1 LKQAKT
7 KLPAIDRETITSVL
21 KRVIAENGRAHLRG
35 YIFAIICLAIVAAT
49 TAFTAWI
56 MESVVNEAFANKRAD
71 IVLYICGAIFL
82 AFVLRGFATYGQAV
96 ALSKIGNNIVA
107 SYQRRLYSHLMA
119 LSVGYFSDTRSA
131 RISAQISQNV
141 SGIRDVLNMT
151 VTSLARDF
159 LTLVAL
165 IGVMISKDW
174 LLTLIVF
181 VVAPPLLI
189 GLRYISRRLRQ
200 ATRESVEIN
209 SHVLGAMQ
217 ETIQGITIVKAF
229 TMEEQLRTK
238 VETIIDRAENR
249 ANRIARLSERTAPMT
264 ETFAGF
270 AIASVLAYAA
280 FRSIYDGVQPG
291 AFFSFVTALLMA
303 YDPARRLARLQ
314 VSLERAVVNARMIY
328 EILDMVPHQ
337 RDLPDARDLKL
348 GAAAIEFRNVRFSYN
363 NGDDILKG
371 VSFIAEGG
379 KTTALVGPSG
389 AGKSTVIS
397 LIPRFYDPSGGEI
410 LIDGQDI
417 AHVTQAVAAPRARL
431 SSRRDSLI
439 CSNGSIGDNIG
450 YGREGAQ
457 PRPQRS
463 RRRRDGA
470 AMRTTSS
477 GRCRRAMTT
486 AVGENGVTLSGGQRQ
501 RLSIARALVRNAPI
515 LLLDEATSAL
525 DTESEAAV
533 QKALDHAMSGRTV
546 VVIAHRLSTVVN
558 ADKIIVM
565 KDGLV
570 AEEGTHEALAQRSD
584 GLYARLHNLQGT
596 CGVATGR
603 GRRNFDL
610 TGIEAGMSGTDM
622 KLVVVG
628 AAGRMGQ
635 TLIRT
640 INAMPGATVTLH
652 AVQRPGSAFIGRD
665 AGEIAGLGP
674 TWRPHHRQAA

>member
-1 LKQAKT
+1 MKQAKT
-7 KLPAIDRETITSVL
+7 KLPAVDRETITKVL
-21 KRVIAENGRAHLRG
+21 RRVITENGRAHVRG
-35 YIFAIICLAIVAAT
+35 YAFAIACLVVVALT

-71 IVLYICGAIFL
+71 IVIYICGAIFL

-107 SYQRRLYSHLMA
+107 SYQRRLYAHLMA
-119 LSVGYFSDTRSA
+119 LSVGYFSDARSA

-151 VTSLARDF
+151 VTSLARDL

-181 VVAPPLLI
+181 VIAPPLLI
-189 GLRYISRRLRQ
+189 GLRYVSRRLRL
-200 ATRESVEIN
+200 ATREAVEIN

-229 TMEEQLRTK
+229 TMEKQLKTK
-238 VETIIDRAENR
+238 VEAIIDRAENR
-249 ANRIARLSERTAPMT
+249 ANRIARLSERTSPMT

-280 FRSIYDGVQPG
+280 FRSIYHDVQPG
-291 AFFSFVTALLMA
+291 AFFAFVAALLMA
-303 YDPARRLARLQ
+303 YDPARRLAKLQ

-328 EILDMVPHQ
+328 EILDTVPHQ
-337 RDLPDARDLKL
+337 HDQPDAGALDLRQ
-348 GAAAIEFRNVRFSYN
+348 ATVEFRNVRFGYSE
-363 NGDDILKG
+363 GDEILKG

-379 KTTALVGPSG
+379 RTTALVGPSG

-397 LIPRFYDPSGGEI
+397 LVPRFYDPAQGQI

-417 AHVTQAVAAPRARL
+417 AHVTKQSLRNGLAYVSQQPYLFEGSIRDNIRYGRPEATNAEVEEAARL
-431 SSRRDSLI
+431 AYAHDFIL
-439 CSNGSIGDNIG
+439 
-450 YGREGAQ
+450 AQ
-457 PRPQRS
+457 PQGYDTP
-463 RRRRDGA
+463 
-470 AMRTTSS
+470 
-477 GRCRRAMTT
+477 
-486 AVGENGVTLSGGQRQ
+486 VGENGVTLSGGQRQ
-501 RLSIARALVRNAPI
+501 RLSIARALVRQAPI

-570 AEEGTHEALAQRSD
+570 VEEGTHEALAQRTD
-584 GLYARLHNLQGT
+584 GLYARLHNLQG
-596 CGVATGR
+596 
-603 GRRNFDL
+603 N
-610 TGIEAGMSGTDM
+610 
-622 KLVVVG
+622 
-628 AAGRMGQ
+628 AAQ
-635 TLIRT
+635 
-640 INAMPGATVTLH
+640 
-652 AVQRPGSAFIGRD
+652 
-665 AGEIAGLGP
+665 
-674 TWRPHHRQAA
+674 QAADTEI

>member
-1 LKQAKT
+1 MKQAKT
-7 KLPAIDRETITSVL
+7 KLPSIDRETITSVL

-35 YIFAIICLAIVAAT
+35 YGIAVACLVLVAAT
-49 TAFTAWI
+49 TAFTAWV

-189 GLRYISRRLRQ
+189 GLRYISRRLRL

-229 TMEEQLRTK
+229 TMEDQLRTK
-238 VETIIDRAENR
+238 VEAIIDRAENR

-280 FRSIYDGVQPG
+280 FRSIYDGIQPG
-291 AFFSFVTALLMA
+291 AFFAFVTALLMA

-337 RDLPDARDLKL
+337 RDLPDAADLQIKT
-348 GAAAIEFRNVRFSYN
+348 ATIEFKNVRFAYHQ
-363 NGDDILKG
+363 GDDILKG

-417 AHVTQAVAAPRARL
+417 AHVTKQ
-431 SSRRDSLI
+431 SLRNGLAYV
-439 CSNGSIGDNIG
+439 SQQPYLFEGSIRDNIR
-450 YGREGAQ
+450 YGRPTATDAEVEEAAKLAYAHDFIRTQ
-457 PRPQRS
+457 PQGY
-463 RRRRDGA
+463 D
-470 AMRTTSS
+470 
-477 GRCRRAMTT
+477 T

-565 KDGLV
+565 KDGIV
-570 AEEGTHEALAQRSD
+570 AEEGTHEVLAQRSN
-584 GLYARLHNLQGT
+584 GLYARLHNLQGET
-596 CGVATGR
+596 PAQAA
-603 GRRNFDL
+603 
-610 TGIEAGMSGTDM
+610 EAE
-622 KLVVVG
+622 
-628 AAGRMGQ
+628 
-635 TLIRT
+635 TLI
-640 INAMPGATVTLH
+640 
-652 AVQRPGSAFIGRD
+652 
-665 AGEIAGLGP
+665 
-674 TWRPHHRQAA
+674 

>member
-7 KLPAIDRETITSVL
+7 KLNAVDRETITSVL
-21 KRVIAENGRAHLRG
+21 KRVIAENGRAHIRG
-35 YIFAIICLAIVAAT
+35 YAFAIACLVLVAGT

-56 MESVVNEAFANKRAD
+56 MEAVVNEAFANKRAD
-71 IVLYICGAIFL
+71 IVVYICGAIFL
-82 AFVLRGFATYGQAV
+82 AFVVRGFATYGQAV

-181 VVAPPLLI
+181 VIAPPLLI
-189 GLRYISRRLRQ
+189 GLRYVSRRLRQ

-229 TMEEQLRTK
+229 TMETQLKNK
-238 VETIIDRAENR
+238 VEAIIDRAENR
-249 ANRIARLSERTAPMT
+249 ANRIARLSERTSPMT

-270 AIASVLAYAA
+270 AISSVLAYAA
-280 FRSIYDGVQPG
+280 FRSIYNGVQPG
-291 AFFSFVTALLMA
+291 AFFAFVTALLMA
-303 YDPARRLARLQ
+303 YDPARRLAKLQ

-337 RDLPDARDLKL
+337 RDLPDARDLML
-348 GAAAIEFRNVRFSYN
+348 GTAKIEFRNVRFGYGQ
-363 NGDDILKG
+363 GDDILKG
-371 VSFIAEGG
+371 VNFVAEGG

-417 AHVTQAVAAPRARL
+417 AHVTKQSLRNGLAYVSQQPYLFEGSIRDNIRYGRPEATDAEVEDAARL
-431 SSRRDSLI
+431 AYAHDFI
-439 CSNGSIGDNIG
+439 TMQPQG
-450 YGREGAQ
+450 YDT
-457 PRPQRS
+457 P
-463 RRRRDGA
+463 
-470 AMRTTSS
+470 
-477 GRCRRAMTT
+477 
-486 AVGENGVTLSGGQRQ
+486 VGENGVTLSGGQRQ
-501 RLSIARALVRNAPI
+501 RLSIARALVRQAPI

-565 KDGLV
+565 KDGIV
-570 AEEGTHEALAQRSD
+570 VEEGTHEALAQRTD

-596 CGVATGR
+596 AGSQPVA
-603 GRRNFDL
+603 
-610 TGIEAGMSGTDM
+610 EAE
-622 KLVVVG
+622 
-628 AAGRMGQ
+628 
-635 TLIRT
+635 TLI
-640 INAMPGATVTLH
+640 
-652 AVQRPGSAFIGRD
+652 
-665 AGEIAGLGP
+665 
-674 TWRPHHRQAA
+674 